1 MICRTLKLGALE
13 TCCYLYSS
21 DDVHLHIIDPGGDF
35 ELIESFVEQQKLVP
49 VSIILT
55 HAHFDHIAACGDLI
69 RLYPGL
75 EVYASEYESRF
86 MGSMGASAQM
96 EFLQRLPQ
104 LAGVYEKQM
113 HHLPEVTSVIS
124 EGSFIEGSRLQVL
137 EVPGHTPGSLAFFDA
152 QAGLL
157 FSGDALFHES
167 IGRTDLP
174 GGSKS
179 QLISSI
185 VEKLFTLPE
194 ETQVLPGH
202 GRKSTIA
209 HEKQFNPFLR
219 KGSVL

>member
-13 TCCYLYSS
+13 TCCYLYSN

-35 ELIESFVEQQKLVP
+35 ELIESFVEQQELVP

-55 HAHFDHIAACGDLI
+55 HAHFDHVAACGDLI
-69 RLYPGL
+69 RLYPDL
-75 EVYASEYESRF
+75 NVYASEYEARF
-86 MGSMGASAQM
+86 MGKLGASAQM

-104 LAGVYEKQM
+104 LAGLYEKQM
-113 HHLPEVTSVIS
+113 HHLPEVSSVVH
-124 EGSFIEGSRLQVL
+124 EGSKINESGLQVF

-152 QAGLL
+152 QAGIL

-185 VEKLFTLPE
+185 VEKLFTLPD
-194 ETQVLPGH
+194 ETRVLPGH
-202 GRKSTIA
+202 GQQTTIA

>member
-1 MICRTLKLGALE
+1 MICRTLILGALE
-13 TCCYLYSS
+13 TCCHLYSS
-21 DDVHLHIIDPGGDF
+21 DNEHVHIIDPGGDF
-35 ELIESFVEQQKLVP
+35 ALIESFVEQHQLIP

-55 HAHFDHIAACGDLI
+55 HAHFDHVAACGDLI
-69 RLYPGL
+69 REYPDL

-86 MGSMGASAQM
+86 MGKMGASAQM

-104 LAGVYEKQM
+104 LAGLYEKQM
-113 HHLPEVTSVIS
+113 HNLPEVSSVIH
-124 EGSFIEGSRLQVL
+124 EGSLIGGGTLQVL
-137 EVPGHTPGSLAFFDA
+137 EVPGHTPGSLAFYDA
-152 QAGLL
+152 QAGIL

-185 VEKLFTLPE
+185 VEKMFNLPD
-194 ETQVLPGH
+194 ETTVLPGH
-202 GRKSTIA
+202 GRKTTVG
-209 HEKQFNPFLR
+209 HEKQYNPFLR

>member
-1 MICRTLKLGALE
+1 MICRTLHLGALE

-21 DDVHLHIIDPGGDF
+21 DDAHVHIIDPGGDF
-35 ELIESFVEQQKLVP
+35 ALIESFIEQHQLIP

-55 HAHFDHIAACGDLI
+55 HAHFDHVAACGDLV
-69 RLYPGL
+69 RVYPDL

-86 MGSMGASAQM
+86 MGKMGASVQM

-104 LAGVYEKQM
+104 LAGLYERQM
-113 HHLPEVTSVIS
+113 NNLPEVSSVVHAGSVI
-124 EGSFIEGSRLQVL
+124 GGGRLQVL
-137 EVPGHTPGSLAFFDA
+137 EVPGHTPGSLAFYDA
-152 QAGLL
+152 QAGIL

-185 VEKLFTLPE
+185 VEKLFSLPDG
-194 ETQVLPGH
+194 TTVLPGH
-202 GRKSTIA
+202 GRKTTVA
-209 HEKQFNPFLR
+209 HEKQFNPFL
-219 KGSVL
+219 S

>member
-1 MICRTLKLGALE
+1 MICRTLQLGALQ

-35 ELIESFVEQQKLVP
+35 ELIGSFVEQQELVP

-55 HAHFDHIAACGDLI
+55 HAHFDHVAGCGDLV
-69 RLYPGL
+69 RAYPDL
-75 EVYASEYESRF
+75 EVFASEYESRL
-86 MGSMGASAQM
+86 MGTSGAALQM

-104 LAGVYEKQM
+104 ISGLYQQQM
-113 HHLPEVTSVIS
+113 RELPEVTTIIR
-124 EGSFIEGSRLQVL
+124 EGSVVGESGLQVL
-137 EVPGHTPGSLAFFDA
+137 EVPGHTRGSLAFYNET
-152 QAGLL
+152 AGIL

-185 VEKLFTLPE
+185 VEKLFSLPDQ
-194 ETQVLPGH
+194 TQVLPGH
-202 GRKSTIA
+202 GRQTTIA